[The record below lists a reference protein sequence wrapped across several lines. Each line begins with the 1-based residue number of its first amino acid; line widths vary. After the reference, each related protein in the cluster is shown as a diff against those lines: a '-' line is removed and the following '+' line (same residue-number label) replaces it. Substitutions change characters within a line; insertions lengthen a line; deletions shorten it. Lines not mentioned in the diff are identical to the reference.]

1 MLRSKRNMPSK
12 FLLRIRN
19 EIKNVK
25 IQLSE
30 SKKGIYYI

>member
-1 MLRSKRNMPSK
+1 MLKSKQK
-12 FLLRIRN
+12 IRIRN

>member
-1 MLRSKRNMPSK
+1 MLRSKRKMPSN

-30 SKKGIYYI
+30 SKKGIY

>member
-1 MLRSKRNMPSK
+1 MLRSKQKMPSN

-30 SKKGIYYI
+30 SKKGIYYV

>member
-1 MLRSKRNMPSK
+1 MLKSKQK
-12 FLLRIRN
+12 IRIRN

-30 SKKGIYYI
+30 SKKGIYYV